1 MSKNKEHDELSSL
14 VKNMKIGWKRRKL
27 LDFRIKYMYKKMLT

>member
-14 VKNMKIGWKRRKL
+14 VKNMKIGWK
-27 LDFRIKYMYKKMLT
+27 KKESYWILE